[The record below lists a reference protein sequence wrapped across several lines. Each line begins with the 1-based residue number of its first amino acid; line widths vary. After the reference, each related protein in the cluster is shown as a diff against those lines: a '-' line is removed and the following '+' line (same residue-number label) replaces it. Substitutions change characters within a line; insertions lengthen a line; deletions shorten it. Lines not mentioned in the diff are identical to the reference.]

1 MFILGPYESTIIKLL
16 SAIRI
21 TTHSHSSYNSYGTD
35 LDTDSD
41 GEDENTGTLKCKSES
56 PGATSY
62 RPTFMHSKYGR
73 SELSAS
79 ASRVDSQMQR
89 YGIQTY
95 NGENQSEFFVKIT

>member
-1 MFILGPYESTIIKLL
+1 MYVPTIKAETPIFII
-16 SAIRI
+16 
-21 TTHSHSSYNSYGTD
+21 HSPPSSYGTD

-41 GEDENTGTLKCKSES
+41 GDDKDTGTLKCKSES

-62 RPTFMHSKYGR
+62 RPSFLHSKWGR

-95 NGENQSEFFVKIT
+95 NGENLVM